1 MKGLTR
7 VALVGAMA
15 LMILA
20 TFGMPAHAA
29 IVGGGAVGGT
39 VKITNA
45 GCIPVATA
53 PPGPVTYTFSD
64 VIIPGVL
71 ASDAGQAYA
80 GPIDVSNVKGA
91 SVAPHDNTLQ
101 GQGSVNSALDK
112 ATFTGSSPTSTITG
126 TFYGKYLRVGSVVLV
141 DLDITGRYNGG
152 VVQTAKVAVAA
163 HFQPTVG
170 DGFVAP
176 VCEAAFGGVYAT
188 VDNPAIS

>member
-1 MKGLTR
+1 MRGIAR
-7 VALVGAMA
+7 VALVGAVA
-15 LMILA
+15 LVMLA
-20 TFGMPAHAA
+20 TLGAPAHAVIA
-29 IVGGGAVGGT
+29 GGGAVGGT

-53 PPGPVTYTFSD
+53 PPAPVTYTFSD

-71 ASDAGQAYA
+71 ATDAGQAYA
-80 GPIDVSNVKGA
+80 GPIDVSNVKGQ
-91 SVAPHDNTLQ
+91 SVAPHDNTLM
-101 GQGSVNSALDK
+101 GQGLVNSALDQ
-112 ATFTGSSPTSTITG
+112 ATFTGSSPTSSITG

-152 VVQTAKVAVAA
+152 AVQTGEVSVAA
-163 HFQPTVG
+163 QFQPTVG
-170 DGFVAP
+170 DGFVQP